1 MLSALDRIRLDKAAV
16 DEGFGLKRGEDGGW
30 LAYDS
35 LTAPA
40 SLRLSCGP
48 FGFVAAT
55 NHAGVAADLATRWQ
69 AWAGS
74 APPGFIAF
82 VVTDTAPLHHIVRE
96 IWRLARALPIE
107 PLREFEAKTHN
118 LPKTTEAERLV
129 VQRVGQDI
137 FRSALMNY
145 WGGACAVLGVT
156 EPRLLRASHIK
167 PWKDCATDAERLDV
181 YNGLLLSAHLDAAFD
196 AFLISFDD
204 TGRILISKAL
214 SNLDRIALGITPDL
228 RIDKLTPAHLPR
240 LASHR
245 AQLVAAVPH
254 TEQGSHMQSEPT

>member
-16 DEGFGLKRGEDGGW
+16 DEGFGLRLGNDGGW

-35 LTAPA
+35 LAAPA
-40 SLRLSCGP
+40 SLRLTGGP
-48 FGFVAAT
+48 SGFVVAI

-69 AWAGS
+69 PWAGT
-74 APPGFIAF
+74 APPGFTAF
-82 VVTDTAPLHHIVRE
+82 VVADTAPLHHIVRE

-118 LPKTTEAERLV
+118 LPKTTEIERLV

-137 FRSALMNY
+137 FRNALMNY
-145 WGGACAVLGVT
+145 WGGACAVIDVR

-196 AFLISFDD
+196 ALLISFDD
-204 TGRILISKAL
+204 EGRILISAAL
-214 SNLDRIALGITPDL
+214 SEPDRAALGIRPEL
-228 RIDKLTPAHLPR
+228 RLTKLAPAHR
-240 LASHR
+240 AHLAWHR
-245 AQLVAAVPH
+245 ARVSDSAAQNGASAPI
-254 TEQGSHMQSEPT
+254 P